1 MLLFAQMGNVRKEIF
16 LKGEKRTDDII
27 SCVRSGRFYKITF
40 KSHKTYTYNY
50 FDVKIIEPSK
60 EELFI
65 DNRLDYF
72 KSIADKI
79 GLEHTT
85 GKGLKSNILL
95 KNYGMIEKV
104 VPETILYNFLKG
116 ELPVKDKKQ
125 DSCLGAFFF
134 LNYKT
139 N

>member
-16 LKGEKRTDDII
+16 LKGEKRTDDIV
-27 SCVRSGRFYKITF
+27 SCVRNGRFYKITF

-72 KSIADKI
+72 KSIAGMHRVLAYKQSQ
-79 GLEHTT
+79 TT
-85 GKGLKSNILL
+85 
-95 KNYGMIEKV
+95 V
-104 VPETILYNFLKG
+104 
-116 ELPVKDKKQ
+116 
-125 DSCLGAFFF
+125 
-134 LNYKT
+134 YKCK
-139 N
+139 